1 MASSAPMN
9 RLDRLPM
16 GRRALKHKPF
26 LVPYSG
32 VGWDEDLTFNTQ
44 ASSQWDSLCHWQHQP
59 SNRAYNGFS
68 PTMEGLS
75 GTSTAENSLPT
86 LDHWHTRGGLVARG
100 VLIDF
105 ASWAEETGVDFS
117 PLNGYAITIEEIE
130 AVAAHQGVTFRPGDV
145 FVLRTGMQKVLV
157 QPFEELMSKM
167 GAATISGVE
176 SSVKSAKW
184 FWNQRFAAVATDTN
198 AFERVSTAGGKLNL
212 GKICRFMVLGHPA
225 DMMQFSMS
233 TSLAFLVCPL
243 VSFGTLR
250 RRPSTPRR
258 TSGTPSC

>member
-1 MASSAPMN
+1 MN

-16 GRRALKHKPF
+16 GRRTLEHKPF
-26 LVPYSG
+26 LVPFGG
-32 VGWDEDLTFNTQ
+32 VGWDEDLSFNTQ

-68 PTMEGLS
+68 PTTEGLS

-105 ASWAEETGVDFS
+105 ASWAEETGVDFH
-117 PLNGYAITIEEIE
+117 PLNGYAITTEEIE

-167 GAATISGVE
+167 GAAKISGVE

-184 FWNQRFAAVATDTN
+184 FWNQRFAAVATDIN
-198 AFERVSTAGGKLNL
+198 AFECVSAAGGKLEL
-212 GKICRFMVLGHPA
+212 GKSRRFMELGHPI
-225 DMMQFSMS
+225 DVMQFFTS
-233 TSLAFLVCPL
+233 TSSASLACPL

-258 TSGTPSC
+258 TSGTLSC